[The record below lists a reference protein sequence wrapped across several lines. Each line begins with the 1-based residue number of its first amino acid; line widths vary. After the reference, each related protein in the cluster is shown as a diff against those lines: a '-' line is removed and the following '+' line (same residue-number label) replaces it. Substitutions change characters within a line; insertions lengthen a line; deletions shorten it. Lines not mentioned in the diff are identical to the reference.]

1 MGAEWDSSI
10 PPTKLN
16 PFTNAMSVSLKKRLV
31 EQSIRDLVR
40 YAAPKNRPVRPKHR
54 RMAAKT
60 LAFLL
65 SDSCKSICKELEVDW
80 DQTVKSLIHRYAL
93 HKGTERGLQ
102 WQSRIS

>member
-1 MGAEWDSSI
+1 MGAEWGSSI
-10 PPTKLN
+10 SPQEIKSTE
-16 PFTNAMSVSLKKRLV
+16 NAMSVSLKKRLV
-31 EQSIRDLVR
+31 EQSIRDLMR

-54 RMAAKT
+54 RMAAEA

>member
-10 PPTKLN
+10 PLHKVKFPE
-16 PFTNAMSVSLKKRLV
+16 NAMSVSLKKRLV

-54 RMAAKT
+54 KMAAEA

-80 DQTVKSLIHRYAL
+80 DQTVKSLIHCYARRT
-93 HKGTERGLQ
+93 GTERGLQ
-102 WQSRIS
+102 WQNRIS